1 MRVVSAP
8 RRIYPRGE
16 IGKHNFAKLAH
27 LPTAKLGIHVAL
39 RLFIFARLTPRMPP
53 ATAGLRVARFAP
65 YRRPEKK
72 WSNPLLCL
80 PLELW
85 VGFII
90 PSTPTSILMLMRA
103 VCAAW
108 KELADPE
115 LEKRHRLLGLPVW
128 LGNQP
133 PFSLADFTLPSMVIV
148 TERDLGILDEWTHFI
163 CDCPRALP
171 MQALEKRRTSRKDK
185 RGILGI
191 PTNTHTVLLN
201 PKLDRMPDCP
211 KMNPIN
217 DPVDI
222 LCLPFK
228 NDASLRP
235 KTLILW
241 NGSSGPSSGSIYPV
255 HRLIVIGGTLRAD
268 THGCRHLVLYGC
280 RITWEV
286 LSSCLRRVESVFIDN
301 CLINSR
307 YNITPVHQN
316 GIKKASIG
324 RIEWMRTT
332 DISAIAPGIDTIIK
346 STFEQVPSL
355 HLGAVHDEYLDEVL
369 ISTPWEIER
378 PYPFYDPEFRWAK
391 FLSKVAPG
399 AKVYGF
405 L

>member
-1 MRVVSAP
+1 
-8 RRIYPRGE
+8 
-16 IGKHNFAKLAH
+16 
-27 LPTAKLGIHVAL
+27 
-39 RLFIFARLTPRMPP
+39 MPP
-53 ATAGLRVARFAP
+53 TTAGFRVARPAP
-65 YRRPEKK
+65 YHHPVKEKK
-72 WSNPLLCL
+72 GCIYTTPLLCV

-85 VGFII
+85 VNFII
-90 PSTPTSILMLMRA
+90 PTTSTPVLMLMRA
-103 VCAAW
+103 VCATW
-108 KELADPE
+108 KALADTE
-115 LEKRHRLLGLPVW
+115 LGKRYRLLGIPVW

-133 PFSLADFTLPSMVIV
+133 SVPLADFTQPSMVIV
-148 TERDLGILDEWTHFI
+148 TKRDLHILDGWADFI
-163 CDCPRALP
+163 CDCPKALP
-171 MQALEKRRTSRKDK
+171 IKALEKRRTLRKGEK
-185 RGILGI
+185 GILGI

-201 PKLDRMPDCP
+201 LKLDRTPDCP
-211 KMNPIN
+211 QMKPIN
-217 DPVDI
+217 GPTDI

-228 NDASLRP
+228 NDARRSP

-241 NGSSGPSSGSIYPV
+241 GGSSEPSSGSIFPV
-255 HRLIVIGGTLRAD
+255 DRLIVIGGTLRTD
-268 THGCRHLVLYGC
+268 THGCRHLVLYNC
-280 RITWEV
+280 TITWEV